1 MRPCP
6 RRDLSRAAGRDPWRR
21 RVFQLSVV
29 EAAQHLRRR
38 DGGERPAAALAR
50 AALAPLDVAGG
61 AACGAGVDY
70 VTVTNQL
77 VTFNANDTT
86 KPVKV
91 TGVVKKVEWT
101 NPHIWFYV
109 DVKDESGKV
118 TTWGFSGGPPGML
131 MRRGITR
138 EVLKPGDTVKV
149 EGFRA
154 KDGSNNASG
163 GNVTFADGR
172 KVFAGAA
179 EDVVPQ

>member
-1 MRPCP
+1 MKAK
-6 RRDLSRAAGRDPWRR
+6 LAIWAAGMG
-21 RVFQLSVV
+21 L
-29 EAAQHLRRR
+29 L
-38 DGGERPAAALAR
+38 AAATPAFAHHAF
-50 AALAPLDVAGG
+50 AAEYD
-61 AACGAGVDY
+61 DS
-70 VTVTNQL
+70 
-77 VTFNANDTT
+77 

-91 TGVVKKVEWT
+91 KGVVTKLEWM

-109 DVKDESGKV
+109 NVTDESGKV

-131 MRRGITR
+131 MRRGITKD
-138 EVLKPGDTVKV
+138 VLKPGDVIMV

-179 EDVVPQ
+179 EDVVPGKKSNAKQ